1 MLVKEYRI
9 PLPMA
14 VEEYRVAQLYMIQ
27 VGGGAG
33 AGRTRTALSTCACDA
48 MRPSQRS
55 VCRWVSG
62 WRAASAALRTAP
74 RRGRLWRC
82 MSSPA
87 RNSGLVML
95 IISLSQM
102 GPSCPVDSGCHNQT
116 AQTGGLEQTFTPHRS
131 GGWEAGDQG
140 AARFRAW

>member
-55 VCRWVSG
+55 VSRWVSG
-62 WRAASAALRTAP
+62 WRARRRAQRHAVGVCGVAWAPSAELRARDAHHLAQPDGALVSSGLRLPQPNSADWRPRTDIYSSQVWRLGSRRP
-74 RRGRLWRC
+74 RRRQ
-82 MSSPA
+82 
-87 RNSGLVML
+87 
-95 IISLSQM
+95 I
-102 GPSCPVDSGCHNQT
+102 
-116 AQTGGLEQTFTPHRS
+116 
-131 GGWEAGDQG
+131 
-140 AARFRAW
+140 

>member
-33 AGRTRTALSTCACDA
+33 AGRTRTRTALSTCACDA

-62 WRAASAALRTAP
+62 WRAASAAPRTAP

-82 MSSPA
+82 M
-87 RNSGLVML
+87 G
-95 IISLSQM
+95 SQR
-102 GPSCPVDSGCHNQT
+102 GT
-116 AQTGGLEQTFTPHRS
+116 
-131 GGWEAGDQG
+131 QG
-140 AARFRAW
+140 A